1 MVAVYS
7 VTVLVTQRY
16 YIEKVGD
23 LLLDK
28 LATNK

>member
-7 VTVLVTQRY
+7 VTVLFTQSY

-23 LLLDK
+23 VLLDK
-28 LATNK
+28 LTTNK